1 MLTISEA
8 LGRIL
13 SDVSPMGEELVPI
26 ADAYDRV
33 LSRDLIAPLQVPGF
47 DNSAMD
53 GYAVRAG
60 DTDSAGASL
69 RLIEIIPAGKE
80 PTEVVEPGTAA
91 AVMTGASIPQGADAV
106 VIIENTD
113 GAMTGEVTVRHLAC
127 PGDHIRRAGQ
137 DVERGSRVL
146 KRGVVL
152 GPAQVGLA
160 GSLGIAEIPVVQ
172 RPRVAVLSTGDE
184 VVAPGAELRPG
195 QIYSSNNLT
204 LVGLVREA
212 GCESLDLG
220 SVGDD
225 LEAIIQALE
234 VALEGDVV
242 VTTGGVSVGSY
253 DFVKEAFA
261 RLGADI
267 SFWKVA
273 MKPGKPLAFG
283 WVQRGNRRIP
293 LFGLPGNPVSC
304 MVNFLEFVRPYLCT
318 SMGRIDT
325 GLRVVD
331 AVAEEAFRVRPGR
344 AKLERV
350 RLGFRSGTLRCWSTG
365 NQSSGVLSSMAQ
377 ADGLLLIPADS
388 SGYDVGEPV
397 RVQLINP
404 RWAYEPQMALFS

>member
-13 SDVSPMGEELVPI
+13 SEVPYKGDEVVPI
-26 ADAYDRV
+26 QAAYDRV
-33 LSRDLIAPLQVPGF
+33 LSRDLIAPVQVPGF

-53 GYAVRAG
+53 GYAVRAT
-60 DTDSAGASL
+60 DTDAAGVTL
-69 RLIEIIPAGKE
+69 RLVEVIAAGKE
-80 PTEVVEPGTAA
+80 PTEIVKPGTAS
-91 AVMTGASIPQGADAV
+91 AVMTGAPIPSGADAV
-106 VIIENTD
+106 VIIENTS
-113 GAMTGEVTVRHLAC
+113 GAMTGEVTIRHQAR

-137 DVERGSRVL
+137 DVQRGSCVL
-146 KRGVVL
+146 AKGTVL

-160 GSLGIAEIPVVQ
+160 GSLGLAALPVVQ
-172 RPRVAVLSTGDE
+172 KPRVAILSTGDE
-184 VVAPGAELRPG
+184 VVAAGAPLRPG

-212 GCESLDLG
+212 GCLSHDLG
-220 SVGDD
+220 NVGDD
-225 LEAIIQALE
+225 LDAILEALDRALE
-234 VALEGDVV
+234 ADVV

-261 RLGADI
+261 QVGAEID
-267 SFWKVA
+267 FWKVA

-283 WVQRGNRRIP
+283 MVQRGNRRIP

-318 SMGRIDT
+318 SMGRADT

-331 AVAEEAFRVRPGR
+331 AIAQEAFRVRPGR

-350 RLGFRSGTLRCWSTG
+350 RLGFRSGSLGCWSTG

-377 ADGLLLIPADS
+377 ADGLLLIPAES
-388 SGYDVGEPV
+388 NGYEAGQPV

-404 RWAYEPQMALFS
+404 RWVNQPGEALFP